1 MKAFV
6 LTLALLAA
14 AALPAVAA
22 DPLRGEEIARQ
33 RCAACHAIA
42 PGETS
47 TAANAPAFPTL
58 GGDWPVSALQEALA
72 EGILVG
78 HSDPPMPEFSFTAQE
93 VDDLIAYLESVA
105 AQ

>member
-1 MKAFV
+1 MKPTKAN
-6 LTLALLAA
+6 LGAGGQLY
-14 AALPAVAA
+14 
-22 DPLRGEEIARQ
+22 RKH
-33 RCAACHAIA
+33 CAECHAIA

-47 TAANAPAFPTL
+47 TAANAPAFPSL

-78 HSDPPMPEFSFTAQE
+78 HADPPMPEFSFTAQQ

-105 AQ
+105 AR